1 MDISNFVVHSKKE
14 NRGFEYGVK
23 LVPNLAMD
31 RFVDSILTSTEKN
44 SKGYNKYKA
53 SFKRR
58 CGIKTILNNFEFDE
72 KNFLRYIEF
81 LTSFK
86 DSNIR
91 SKKFEIKKYGEI
103 ELMFLNKR
111 MIKISSRNNY
121 NKLFFVISKKELG
134 SYINILKSVH
144 LTEMSDSFIYR
155 MNYITN
161 PLSKIERDKL
171 HAEVIY
177 ILIDGALDAKDRELF
192 DFLCHELESGGR

>member
-44 SKGYNKYKA
+44 AKGCNKYKA

-86 DSNIR
+86 DSNIK

-111 MIKISSRNNY
+111 MIKISSRNNCT
-121 NKLFFVISKKELG
+121 KLFFVISKKELG

-144 LTEMSDSFIYR
+144 LTEVSDSFIYY
-155 MNYITN
+155 MNYIIN

-171 HAEVIY
+171 HAEVLY
-177 ILIDGALDAKDRELF
+177 ILIDGALDARDKDLF
-192 DFLCHELESGGR
+192 NFLCDELKNRVK